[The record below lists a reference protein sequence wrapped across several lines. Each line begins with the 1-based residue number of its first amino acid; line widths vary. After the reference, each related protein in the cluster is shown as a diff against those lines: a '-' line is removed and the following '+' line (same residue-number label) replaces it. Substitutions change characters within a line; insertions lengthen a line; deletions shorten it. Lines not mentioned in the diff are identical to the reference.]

1 MQFKI
6 SDGFFI
12 VRECS
17 DCSNYKVQ
25 SSYSVFSAFSK
36 QCQFTVR
43 DKNLEISFLKVT
55 IDGAHYFYIKNLKRL
70 TNHKLNV
77 FSRYIDIYI
86 KIKML
91 TPTEDMSNSASPM
104 LPT

>member
-17 DCSNYKVQ
+17 DCSNYKEQ

-36 QCQFTVR
+36 QCQFTDI
-43 DKNLEISFLKVT
+43 DKNLEILFLKVT
-55 IDGAHYFYIKNLKRL
+55 IDGAYYFFIQNQERFN
-70 TNHKLNV
+70 TSKLIC
-77 FSRYIDIYI
+77 FQ
-86 KIKML
+86 
-91 TPTEDMSNSASPM
+91 
-104 LPT
+104 